1 MRLWPAHMTL
11 VVHPDQIESE
21 RTPFTSMFHQRPS
34 DPMSFSWNLPTQGHH
49 MQSWWLDVRSC
60 SKANLMTSMLKS
72 KNPMRRCQIGTD
84 DHCQSL
90 TNMNKEIMEK
100 LERNTMDHTTDGC
113 GRWGSK
119 LLSNN
124 GYLMV
129 SLHVCC
135 NCKLHECDSCWDL
148 GWIQRAEGCCPPN
161 GEGWPAS
168 EASRGAPLATPWT
181 LLSWDGPDGPDGPH
195 PSRRALRLSSAS
207 AMTWKMNR
215 RGAELTCGA
224 ASWSTPPH
232 VQNNTRRV
240 TRYGMCRINQYVF
253 SWVYWPPC
261 HRLFFNDSL
270 RLNMWSFQSS
280 ACGLVHL
287 KVRYVGQSMPQSRWE
302 GSTCRS
308 RAEAWRGWLEMSAVL
323 VWNQGSAKLGSP
335 DWQWLV

>member
-1 MRLWPAHMTL
+1 MTIVSPWQIWIRKLWKSWRETLWITPQMVVEDEVPNFCRTTGISWYLYTCAATANCMNATPAEIW
-11 VVHPDQIESE
+11 VES
-21 RTPFTSMFHQRPS
+21 
-34 DPMSFSWNLPTQGHH
+34 NAL
-49 MQSWWLDVRSC
+49 
-60 SKANLMTSMLKS
+60 KAAVLQTEK
-72 KNPMRRCQIGTD
+72 D
-84 DHCQSL
+84 DLLQ
-90 TNMNKEIMEK
+90 K
-100 LERNTMDHTTDGC
+100 LQEVPH
-113 GRWGSK
+113 W
-119 LLSNN
+119 
-124 GYLMV
+124 
-129 SLHVCC
+129 
-135 NCKLHECDSCWDL
+135 
-148 GWIQRAEGCCPPN
+148 
-161 GEGWPAS
+161 
-168 EASRGAPLATPWT
+168 PWT
-181 LLSWDGPDGPDGPH
+181 LLSWDGPDGPDGPLTD

-215 RGAELTCGA
+215 RGAELTCGS

-232 VQNNTRRV
+232 VQNNTRCV

-287 KVRYVGQSMPQSRWE
+287 KVRYVGQSMPKSRWE